1 MKNTLLIVIILSYS
15 IIASA
20 QKHQMGFN
28 IGALGLAQ
36 EKAVGRN
43 ITLSYSKN
51 NKKNT
56 FYANLSFAF
65 ADAKGDVFNEADAPY
80 NILHDP
86 YQNYV
91 FGGPGGWPWRAE
103 YRVGETSGLKAL
115 SLKPNRYRVLDLSV
129 GMQKQVWSNKRWK
142 INLGGGVSIAHIY
155 YGKIIDKTKGK
166 LDFALYDI
174 KEMTFYSYRYN
185 RFIDAGLQTKADLIY
200 RINDNWDLYFPLQA
214 TYFPVSRFDMIQ
226 LGAGLRFSM

>member
-1 MKNTLLIVIILSYS
+1 MKNTLLIVVILSYS
-15 IIASA
+15 IIAFA

-36 EKAVGRN
+36 EKAAGRSV
-43 ITLSYSKN
+43 TLSYSKN

-65 ADAKGDVFNEADAPY
+65 ADAKGNIFNEADAPY

-91 FGGPGGWPWRAE
+91 WGTPSGWPGRAE
-103 YRVGETSGLKAL
+103 YRVEETSGLKSL
-115 SLKPNRYRVLDLSV
+115 SLKPNRYRILDLSI

-142 INLGGGVSIAHIY
+142 INVGGGLSISHIY
-155 YGKIIDKTKGK
+155 YGKIIDKFKGT
-166 LDFALYDI
+166 LAFAFFQDT
-174 KEMTFYSYRYN
+174 EMTYHTYRYN

-200 RINDNWDLYFPLQA
+200 RINDSWDLYFPLQA